1 MREHDWLGERA
12 PDNDASHRPSRAL
25 DVGLT
30 RIRFDSELLVAGDMD
45 GVPFFCGWMIEK
57 IGAATKVKGRQLILG
72 PVFKALPKFARRFG
86 EFRSTVGILSPLIG
100 VEVGASARERNVS
113 RTEEAVDRQRLRSAL

>member
-1 MREHDWLGERA
+1 M
-12 PDNDASHRPSRAL
+12 
-25 DVGLT
+25 
-30 RIRFDSELLVAGDMD
+30 AGDMD

-57 IGAATKVKGRQLILG
+57 IGAATKVKGCQLVLR
-72 PVFKALPKFARRFG
+72 PMFKALPKFDRRFG

-100 VEVGASARERNVS
+100 VEVGVSARQRNVG